1 MFSTSIIEF
10 ETPELKTEIENNKTH
25 YKAICLIIAS
35 HSVIYDKMA
44 ELWRKYMNKNPNIK
58 SYFLYCDPN
67 IEADILITHDKII
80 YKHEENISPGILLKT
95 FAGIHVANTYFS
107 YDFILRPNISSV
119 FHFDRLIH
127 FLKKHPTSKI
137 VYTPPSYFS
146 FVSYDKNKC
155 ILERNELKTY
165 IKNTVPRENYDKQ
178 FYFHGINYKS
188 MHGAGY
194 IFSKDIGEQLLKNIE
209 ETPIHEELLKTID
222 DRAITILINMFH
234 KYDDILYTDKYINAP
249 FKQNDVKKLEDPN
262 IFHFR
267 NQHVVLDGENRN
279 IDISLMTEQIEKFYG
294 I

>member
-25 YKAICLIIAS
+25 YTAICLIIAS
-35 HSVIYDKMA
+35 HSVVYDKMA
-44 ELWRKYMNKNPNIK
+44 NLWRKYMNTNPNIK
-58 SYFLYCDPN
+58 SYFLYCDTN
-67 IEADILITHDKII
+67 IEGDIFITDDKII
-80 YKHEENISPGILLKT
+80 YKHEENFSPGILLKT
-95 FAGIHVANTYFS
+95 LAGIHVANTYFS
-107 YDFILRPNISSV
+107 YDYILRPNISSV

-127 FLKKHPTSKI
+127 FLKKQPKSKF
-137 VYTPPSYFS
+137 VYTPPCYLS
-146 FVSYDKNKC
+146 FVTYDKNRPDYT
-155 ILERNELKTY
+155 LLKKY
-165 IKNTVPRENYDKQ
+165 IKQTLPSENYDKQ
-178 FYFHGINYKS
+178 FYIYGINYNS

-194 IFSKDIGEQLLKNIE
+194 IFSKDIGEQLIKNIE
-209 ETPIHEELLKTID
+209 ETPIHEELLKIID
-222 DRAITILINMFH
+222 DIAITILINMFH

>member
-25 YKAICLIIAS
+25 YTAICLIIAS
-35 HSVIYDKMA
+35 HSLVYDKMA
-44 ELWRKYMNKNPNIK
+44 ELWRKYMNTNPNIK

-67 IEADILITHDKII
+67 IEADIFITDNKII
-80 YKHEENISPGILLKT
+80 YKHEENFSPGILLKT

-107 YDFILRPNISSV
+107 YDFIIRSNISSV
-119 FHFDRLIH
+119 FHLDRLIH
-127 FLKKHPTSKI
+127 FLKKRPTSNF
-137 VYTPPSYFS
+137 VYTPPCYFT
-146 FVSYDKNKC
+146 FAAYDKN
-155 ILERNELKTY
+155 RNDSNELKIY
-165 IKNTVPRENYDKQ
+165 IKNTVPPENYDKQ

-188 MHGAGY
+188 IHGSGY

-234 KYDDILYTDKYINAP
+234 KYDDILYTDKYINAS
-249 FKQNDVKKLEDPN
+249 FKTNDVKKLEDPN
-262 IFHFR
+262 IFHFI
-267 NQHVVLDGENRN
+267 NQHTGLDDENRN

>member
-25 YKAICLIIAS
+25 YTAICLIIAS
-35 HSVIYDKMA
+35 HSLVYDKMA
-44 ELWRKYMNKNPNIK
+44 ELWRKYMNTNPNIK

-67 IEADILITHDKII
+67 IEADIFITDNKII
-80 YKHEENISPGILLKT
+80 YKHEENFSPGILLKT

-107 YDFILRPNISSV
+107 YDFIIRSNISSV
-119 FHFDRLIH
+119 FHLDRLIH
-127 FLKKHPTSKI
+127 FLKKRPTSKF
-137 VYTPPSYFS
+137 VYTPPCYFT
-146 FVSYDKNKC
+146 FAAYDKN
-155 ILERNELKTY
+155 RNDSNELKIY
-165 IKNTVPRENYDKQ
+165 IKNTVPPENYDKQ

-188 MHGAGY
+188 IHGSGY

-234 KYDDILYTDKYINAP
+234 KYDDILYTDKYINAS
-249 FKQNDVKKLEDPN
+249 FKTNDVKKLEDPN
-262 IFHFR
+262 IFHFI
-267 NQHVVLDGENRN
+267 NQHTGLDDENRN

>member
-25 YKAICLIIAS
+25 YTAICLIIAS
-35 HSVIYDKMA
+35 HSVVYDKMA
-44 ELWRKYMNKNPNIK
+44 KLWRKYMNKNPNIK

-80 YKHEENISPGILLKT
+80 YKHEENMTPGILLKT
-95 FAGIHVANTYFS
+95 FAGIHVANTYFL
-107 YDFILRPNISSV
+107 YDFIIRSNISSV
-119 FHFDRLIH
+119 FHLDRVID
-127 FLKKHPTSKI
+127 FLKKRPTSKF
-137 VYTPPSYFS
+137 VYTRPTYFT
-146 FVSYDKNKC
+146 FAAYDTNSSDS
-155 ILERNELKTY
+155 NELKIY
-165 IKNTVPRENYDKQ
+165 IKNTVPSENYDKQ

-234 KYDDILYTDKYINAP
+234 KYDDILYTDKHSYLP
-249 FKQNDVKKLEDPN
+249 FKTNDVKKLEDPN

-267 NQHVVLDGENRN
+267 NQHVGIDDENRN